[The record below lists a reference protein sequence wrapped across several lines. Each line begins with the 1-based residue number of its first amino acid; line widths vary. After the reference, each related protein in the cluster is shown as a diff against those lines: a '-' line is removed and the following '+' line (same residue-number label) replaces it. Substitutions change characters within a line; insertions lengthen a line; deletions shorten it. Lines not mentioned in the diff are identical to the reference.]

1 MSSIRAHPLCTLAIA
16 AGLVALAATA
26 APAQLAGGYGD
37 YVDWKGWARVAP
49 AERGGLASSW
59 DPAGGMLDYNHYEH
73 PPGQIWGN
81 LDVTAATIRG
91 PGILYRFWMPH
102 FTATQEFAVRMY
114 FDGEATPRLDTTS
127 DQILEG
133 EFGYFAAPLVTTFA
147 GGQVCYEPIAF
158 RDSVRIDTENQS
170 GIQHYYQYSYRTF
183 PPGTDLSSWDGSL
196 DPAASSAR
204 LTTIAMFQNAGEHPA
219 RQSQVAVRTVVGPT
233 SVPAGGTLSLASLTG
248 PGLIRRLNVRLH
260 GATDHHLDQMRLR
273 VFWDAEP
280 LPAIDVPVGWF
291 FGAGHNRAPY
301 RSLPI
306 GTDSPDGFYCY
317 WPMPFRQQAR
327 LELMNPTS
335 GAIPIDSTVVEHEP
349 GVQDTTLGYL
359 HAVARSEVRALGST
373 WFRMVETFGTGHYV
387 GNFLFLEQD
396 YDDDFMLE
404 GDEMIVVDLADT
416 INGTGVEDAYN
427 GGYYYN
433 WIANPMPE
441 PEGPSPPFAI
451 RPLHGVLR
459 REKRPSPPFA
469 RADQYRWMIADR
481 VPFASSFEMSI
492 ENSCA
497 RVGSR
502 WTSVVF
508 FYQLP
513 EPVSALP
520 PPLEPDDRARGPE
533 LRSIEP
539 NPAKDAMQIRF
550 ALPVDGPVSIELFDV
565 TGRRVAVLGEGFRA
579 SGPHTISWRRG
590 RLPDGVY
597 LVRLQAGDFT
607 TIRKLVLRR

>member
-1 MSSIRAHPLCTLAIA
+1 M
-16 AGLVALAATA
+16 TA
-26 APAQLAGGYGD
+26 
-37 YVDWKGWARVAP
+37 
-49 AERGGLASSW
+49 
-59 DPAGGMLDYNHYEH
+59 
-73 PPGQIWGN
+73 
-81 LDVTAATIRG
+81 DVTS
-91 PGILYRFWMPH
+91 
-102 FTATQEFAVRMY
+102 V
-114 FDGEATPRLDTTS
+114 EAGSKRRTGR
-127 DQILEG
+127 EG
-133 EFGYFAAPLVTTFA
+133 RWSF
-147 GGQVCYEPIAF
+147 
-158 RDSVRIDTENQS
+158 
-170 GIQHYYQYSYRTF
+170 
-183 PPGTDLSSWDGSL
+183 LS
-196 DPAASSAR
+196 
-204 LTTIAMFQNAGEHPA
+204 AGEHPA

-248 PGLIRRLNVRLH
+248 PGLIRRLNVRLD

-273 VFWDAEP
+273 VFWNAEP
-280 LPAIDVPVGWF
+280 LPEIDVPVGWF

-359 HAVARSEVRALGST
+359 HAVARSDVRALGST

-451 RPLHGVLR
+451 RPLRGVLR

-469 RADQYRWMIADR
+469 RA
-481 VPFASSFEMSI
+481 
-492 ENSCA
+492 
-497 RVGSR
+497 G
-502 WTSVVF
+502 
-508 FYQLP
+508 
-513 EPVSALP
+513 
-520 PPLEPDDRARGPE
+520 GPE

-539 NPAKDAMQIRF
+539 NPAIDAIQVRF
-550 ALPVDGPVSIELFDV
+550 ALPVDGPVSIELIDI
-565 TGRRVAVLGEGFRA
+565 TGRKVATLDR
-579 SGPHTISWRRG
+579 GPRSAGDYAITWRRG
-590 RLPDGVY
+590 RQPDGLY
-597 LVRLQAGDFT
+597 LVRFQAGDFT
-607 TIRKLVLRR
+607 AIGKVVLQR